1 MWLIFAFLLTKI
13 INMKLSD
20 IRANPNN
27 PRKVSP
33 ERLELLKNN
42 ILKLPKMM
50 SLRPIVIDS
59 ENIVVGGNQRLAALQ
74 ALGYT
79 EIPDDWIKSAKDLTA
94 DEIRLFTI
102 MDNANIGEWDID
114 ALMRD
119 FGDIDV
125 ESLGVELPSWATV
138 EEPDLQALFEEGTVG
153 DKIPKEKIV
162 LEYTSEEYEQVI
174 AAFKDHKGSKEQIVF
189 NLLGLS

>member
-1 MWLIFAFLLTKI
+1 MQLFEIK
-13 INMKLSD
+13 S
-20 IRANPNN
+20 NPNN
-27 PRKVSP
+27 PRKITP
-33 ERLELLKNN
+33 ERLDILKSN

-59 ENIVVGGNQRLAALQ
+59 ENIVIGGNQRLAALQ

-79 EIPDDWIKSAKDLTA
+79 EIPDEWIKRA
-94 DEIRLFTI
+94 DELTEEETRLFII
-102 MDNANIGEWDID
+102 MDNTSIGEWDID
-114 ALMRD
+114 AILRD
-119 FGDIDV
+119 FSDIDV